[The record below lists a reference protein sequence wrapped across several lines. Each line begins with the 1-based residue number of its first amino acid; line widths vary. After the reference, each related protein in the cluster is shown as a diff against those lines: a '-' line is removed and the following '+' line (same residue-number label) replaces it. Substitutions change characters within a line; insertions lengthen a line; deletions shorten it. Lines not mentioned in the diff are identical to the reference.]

1 MCVCVCIYVCV
12 CQRVSAQHSQ
22 DPPGRWGRDV
32 YIYMYICI
40 YIYIYVCVRD
50 VHLHHLGRSDTH
62 LNALPTIQYI
72 KAT

>member
-1 MCVCVCIYVCV
+1 MCVCVYMCVCVSVSQLSTPRILLAGGVEMCIY
-12 CQRVSAQHSQ
+12 
-22 DPPGRWGRDV
+22 
-32 YIYMYICI
+32 ICMNV

-50 VHLHHLGRSDTH
+50 VHRHHLGRSDTH